1 MKLRDDPDAASSMA
15 AVLTQSNGFK
25 LTGKI
30 GRRPTDAELYMA
42 HFMGVGGAGK
52 LIQNAEDNPNASAAR
67 MFPNAAAANQSIFY
81 DRSGQERSVSQVY
94 SVLSTRYAAAAN
106 SPVTRTAMAAVGGD
120 LPSRM
125 TVASNAA
132 PAVPAIDN
140 AAYLSSFP
148 DQRSVTPVA
157 ATSQT
162 AAASSEPIFRSL
174 FQAGERTQPISP
186 AVQELWGSNSSLTSV
201 APASSPSTVLS
212 GHKPEVRA
220 PGRLDL
226 FSDRSGTFSS

>member
-1 MKLRDDPDAASSMA
+1 MA
-15 AVLTQSNGFK
+15 AVLTQSNSFK

-52 LIQNAEDNPNASAAR
+52 LIQNAEDNPNASAAQ

-81 DRSGQERSVSQVY
+81 DRSGQARSVSQVY
-94 SVLSTRYAAAAN
+94 SVLNTRYAAAAN
-106 SPVTRTAMAAVGGD
+106 SPVTRTAMAAAGGD
-120 LPSRM
+120 LPRRV
-125 TVASNAA
+125 TVASATPAA
-132 PAVPAIDN
+132 ATIDN

-162 AAASSEPIFRSL
+162 ASVASEPIFRSL

-186 AVQELWGSNSSLTSV
+186 AVQELWGSSSSLTSV
-201 APASSPSTVLS
+201 APATSAASASTILS

-226 FSDRSGTFSS
+226 FSDRDGTFSS